1 MNSAYNFGVIRAL
14 RKRARMTLKQLAEA
28 SGLTYPT
35 VEMIET
41 NKTTPSL
48 RTLDAVAGAL
58 RIPVSNLICLAE
70 RRLVQRRRAED
81 VEGASEHPGLR
92 DVDMVKMAVY
102 DDAKIFHLHMRPGQ
116 CCHVMDLHQ
125 DCHEFCYVL
134 QGVVELR
141 LAEKRY
147 RLKRYDSLLF
157 DALQD
162 HAYTALEETEFMT
175 VHMPKDTRILEA
187 LLAGRTTGEPAG
199 AGVPA

>member
-70 RRLVQRRRAED
+70 RRLVQRRRTEN

-125 DCHEFCYVL
+125 D
-134 QGVVELR
+134 
-141 LAEKRY
+141 
-147 RLKRYDSLLF
+147 
-157 DALQD
+157 
-162 HAYTALEETEFMT
+162 
-175 VHMPKDTRILEA
+175 
-187 LLAGRTTGEPAG
+187 
-199 AGVPA
+199 